1 MYKVDSLIKFQNK
14 EFKLS
19 EDKYDEL
26 SSYIA
31 NTSIDSAKEIS
42 KILKIPLGTVKS
54 RINRGRFKLKDLLS
68 RLKSFYF
75 IKISDPD
82 DELINHLLLKHL
94 HDRQII
100 IHNVEIFSYI
110 TKRINRTYLDIY
122 NFVEKIDKLSL
133 SQKRQITIPLI
144 KELL

>member
-1 MYKVDSLIKFQNK
+1 M
-14 EFKLS
+14 
-19 EDKYDEL
+19 
-26 SSYIA
+26 
-31 NTSIDSAKEIS
+31 
-42 KILKIPLGTVKS
+42 
-54 RINRGRFKLKDLLS
+54 
-68 RLKSFYF
+68 KSFYF

>member
-1 MYKVDSLIKFQNK
+1 MTRLYFKKKNIFFDNFTFKLNEEKLFHLINHCYNNNLKILITSEFSSLEY
-14 EFKLS
+14 EFKL
-19 EDKYDEL
+19 
-26 SSYIA
+26 
-31 NTSIDSAKEIS
+31 N
-42 KILKIPLGTVKS
+42 
-54 RINRGRFKLKDLLS
+54 DLLS

-100 IHNVEIFSYI
+100 INNVEIFSYI
-110 TKRINRTYLDIY
+110 TKRINRTYLEIY
-122 NFVEKIDKLSL
+122 NFVDKIDKLSL